1 MSFREREHVYLAGI
15 VAISSS
21 LVTNVRYAVFGKIK
35 IQGVMRFGAR
45 HMEGPAMPDSG
56 AQLPPA
62 LRRSVET
69 RVGTTFVLLMQLRV
83 LVVGVTV
90 LVDWQVRGD
99 RWALAVLVFAVVVSG
114 IALAGWERVVLRLF
128 EQPALLAFDVLIGYA
143 VLRVGGTFGPYFLV
157 TVVTAGLAGLLYRWQ
172 VTALLCAQQT
182 VLYYTALYW
191 NVRDD
196 DGRITMPL
204 LVVLP
209 VFYGVAALV
218 GTVLRRLF
226 DEHAAAED
234 RRWRM
239 EALAMAAEERSRL
252 AREMHDSL
260 TATLSG
266 IALSA
271 TGLPAWVRKSP
282 DRAAEEA
289 QRIATAAQVATREA
303 RSLIAEL
310 RDDAGAAPLAEALQE
325 LADEWQGRTGVPVG
339 VDAAPD
345 ADLPPPAR
353 RELVT
358 IVREALENVRRHA
371 QASRVEIVA
380 RGAADGVRV
389 RVRDDGRGLPGRPDD
404 PGWLDALARGGHYG
418 LVGMHERAGRAG
430 GRLAVA
436 SVPGGGT
443 ELTVLVPASGAGAE
457 PARAALGSG

>member
-1 MSFREREHVYLAGI
+1 
-15 VAISSS
+15 
-21 LVTNVRYAVFGKIK
+21 
-35 IQGVMRFGAR
+35 MRVGAR
-45 HMEGPAMPDSG
+45 QMEGFAMPDSG
-56 AQLPPA
+56 VQLPPG

-83 LVVGVTV
+83 LVVGVTI
-90 LVDWQVRGD
+90 LMDGQVRGD
-99 RWALAVLVFAVVVSG
+99 RWALGVLVLAVVVSG
-114 IALAGWERVVLRLF
+114 VALAGWEKVVLRLF
-128 EQPALLAFDVLIGYA
+128 EQPALLAFDVLLGYA
-143 VLRVGGTFGPYFLV
+143 VLRVGGIFGPYFLV

-182 VLYYTALYW
+182 VLYYTALYR
-191 NVRDD
+191 NAPDD
-196 DGRITMPL
+196 DGRVAMPL

-226 DEHAAAED
+226 DEHAAAEE

-239 EALAMAAEERSRL
+239 EALAMAAEERTRL

-271 TGLPAWVRKSP
+271 TGLPAWLRKSP

-289 QRIATAAQVATREA
+289 ARIATAAQVATREA

-310 RDDAGAAPLAEALQE
+310 RDEAGGTPLAEAVRE
-325 LADEWQGRTGVPVG
+325 LAEEWQGRTGVPVG
-339 VDAAPD
+339 VDAAPG

-371 QASRVEIVA
+371 AASRVEIVTRA
-380 RGAADGVRV
+380 VADGVEA

-436 SVPGGGT
+436 SIPGGGT
-443 ELTVLVPASGAGAE
+443 EITVLVPAAGADAEPAGAE
-457 PARAALGSG
+457 LGSG